1 MENIQLAFDKS
12 AMEVEKLQAL
22 AEEEKERNEDPQLT
36 NKQKEKTNNLQ
47 QDHNKLQTDIKVAEN
62 RIADLK
68 LREKIL
74 LDQINDLLKDKRK
87 VDKLNMEL
95 EDEISGKN
103 VTEEMQKKKY
113 KDEERKMIIK

>member
-1 MENIQLAFDKS
+1 
-12 AMEVEKLQAL
+12 MEVEKLQAL